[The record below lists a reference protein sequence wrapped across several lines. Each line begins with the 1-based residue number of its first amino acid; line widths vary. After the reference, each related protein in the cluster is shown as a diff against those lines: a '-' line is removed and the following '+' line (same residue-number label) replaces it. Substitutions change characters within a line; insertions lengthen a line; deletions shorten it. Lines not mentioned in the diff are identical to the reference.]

1 MKAPSQLDAETI
13 GRIVMALVAGSF
25 VVEGDDVRVI
35 GAGKA
40 MRAVG
45 SFGNKPA
52 LHPVSPSP
60 QKTADPSAMLTTDEV
75 AARLRASLPTLARW
89 RGEGEGPAYVK
100 RRGRVL
106 YREEDLIAYESSHGR
121 TKTRDAER

>member
-1 MKAPSQLDAETI
+1 
-13 GRIVMALVAGSF
+13 
-25 VVEGDDVRVI
+25 
-35 GAGKA
+35 
-40 MRAVG
+40 
-45 SFGNKPA
+45 
-52 LHPVSPSP
+52 
-60 QKTADPSAMLTTDEV
+60 MLTTDEV